1 MYFTKLVGRDYNN
14 RIWTSW
20 REAPYINKITV
31 FGDVCTVDKNITEQQ
46 VVDWCEWEQPSSAE

>member
-1 MYFTKLVGRDYNN
+1 MSLTGCMRTKQ

-31 FGDVCTVDKNITEQQ
+31 FGDVCSVDNNITEQQ
-46 VVDWCEWEQPSSAE
+46 VVDWCEWERSFSAE